1 MRKRILSW
9 LLVVTL
15 ALTLFPTA
23 AFAQQAPIE
32 NGLWLTPESHT
43 LNLYEASMGTVT
55 GTFYEGAAIKH
66 AEDGLDMV
74 TWEVGDSSVIHL
86 DKTGTDSEE
95 AVTVWALKEGQT
107 TITARSEGY
116 TETINV
122 TVAAPI
128 RLTMEEPNNMTTL
141 TAPDLVDGSKVT
153 PNDPSVV
160 LAEAQDGV
168 GVTLTAVAPG
178 TTTITVVEPSGTT
191 YDIPV
196 YVDYDQVYWD
206 IDGVLTAS
214 THRVGTVPTYPGAAP
229 TKAGIP
235 NRVYY
240 DFSGWDPEPAKV
252 TSGEGPIYTAQ
263 FNERIIYELESDDF
277 TIYVGGDSANAEDLS
292 RHVGYYATD
301 DTRVTGFPENTTVV
315 SDAEDIVSVEQQGD
329 TWIATPHAAGRAALT
344 ATYSDG
350 QYSSDVT
357 FYVTVENSEGYHTIT
372 FNVPGKGVERQ
383 VVKDGDTPV
392 PTISTDRDTDY
403 NASYTF
409 TGWQPEIGP
418 VTADTTF
425 VAQYDVERIQYTVLF
440 KDWDGTTLKEQT
452 CYFGDTPTA
461 PADPTRPVDATY
473 CYTFT
478 GWDND
483 NTSVDGTLGTTITYT
498 ATYSAIPRS
507 EVSYTLEMS
516 DDMLRLPT
524 EETHTLTVETTPYA
538 GMQQSKFTWSVD
550 DPETVTI
557 LSEAEDGSLVEIKGV
572 KPGSTT
578 VRVTDGNES
587 AACSVTVGERTFT
600 ITWVTDAEN
609 NLSFE
614 EDCAE
619 GETPTY
625 KPNSGIPTKA
635 ADNTYYYVFREWS
648 PTPVPCTGDATY
660 TAIYDRHRLV
670 ELSIEPEAMALVL
683 NEGRNTGAI
692 NAEVTPDDVT
702 TEITFSSSNENVAT
716 VDEDGNVTAV
726 GVGVCSIIVKAGNQT
741 KTCRVTVTAPKATIK
756 WYDDPE
762 NLLHYTESTVSKGA
776 TPVYPLNGGT
786 PVKEETDQYT
796 WTFDGWEPTITPANE
811 DQSYRAKFTRTVK
824 QYTVTWDDAQ
834 GHITTETY
842 DYGEVFTKPANPTKP
857 DDAKNTYEFMG
868 WKETTNGKLNDP
880 YEVVKNLYFTAQFNV
895 TQKKTLYIV
904 EKENGSY
911 RTSMNVG
918 DYQQLS
924 DFAYP
929 ASITRKWKSSAP
941 AVASINDD
949 GYIQAKSAGKTTIS
963 IESTDGKFI
972 DSFELTVS
980 VLQFTVTWSVNGYIT
995 EENYDRGATPVFKG
1009 STDRIP
1015 SNTTVYT
1022 FIGWDKEL
1030 VPVAGDITYTAV
1042 YSETA
1047 RKYTVTW
1054 NNDGTITQQ
1063 EYLYNETPY
1072 YQGETTK
1079 PSTDSKNYIFTGW
1092 EPALAPVTED
1102 VTYTAQ
1108 YEEED
1113 KLCTITWVVDGVET
1127 QSLCAYGRV
1136 PVYPGGT
1143 PTKAPTATT
1152 IYTFSRWN
1160 TPIVAVTGPATY
1172 VAQFTEATRKYAV
1185 TWVVNGA
1192 RSTEEYEYNTTP
1204 RYRGNTERAQTPQY
1218 TYTFTGWSPE
1228 IAPVTEDVTYTAQYN
1243 EVLRKYTILFKNWD
1257 GSTIK
1262 SMLLEYGAT
1271 PDVSTLK
1278 PTRADTTENGKTT
1291 KYKFKGWNPDITMVT
1306 KDATYTATYNATTK
1320 GDLNDPELAK
1330 KEFNISF
1337 VNWDGKVLETVKV
1350 KGGTKPAYSGKTPT
1364 RESTK
1369 DYRYTFAG
1377 WYPEI
1382 VEATEDATYTAQFKQ
1397 SSAQTVVLTENDLAE
1412 AAKNPMTTIR
1422 FPYGILY
1429 INQDGVKELQAI
1441 KAQITIEVVKKG
1453 SNGDMLTIRFLKGV
1467 DETLITAD
1475 MDGLLFLANY
1485 MDSGDVVA
1493 LADDDKTKD
1502 SDFASVIFSVINQ
1515 AGAYVP
1521 IPGSCSIRTE
1531 STYVRFDDLLGSGW
1545 AKGYID
1551 FCSARSLVDG
1561 FGDYKFQ
1568 PESTI
1573 TRAQAA
1579 TIAHRLFGSP
1589 KPYGGKAY
1597 DDVSPF
1603 EWYAASISWA
1613 TGNNLIDGLADTQ
1626 FSPNTG
1632 ITRADQVL
1640 LLYKMARLMNY
1651 ECKERGKL
1659 ARFHDAGLLKTGD
1672 QTTAMEWAVAT
1683 GIIEGTTNV
1692 TLSPRNPTT
1701 RAEFCAMMY
1710 RFISYL
1716 TIWDDSKAVE
1726 FN

>member
-23 AFAQQAPIE
+23 AFAQQTPIE

-55 GTFYEGAAIKH
+55 GTFYEGDAIKH

-74 TWEVGDSSVIHL
+74 TWEVGDSGVIHL
-86 DKTGTDSEE
+86 DKTGSDSEE
-95 AVTVWALKEGQT
+95 AVTVWALKEGHT

-141 TAPDLVDGSKVT
+141 TAPDLVDGSEVT

-160 LAEAQDGV
+160 IAEAQDGV

-240 DFSGWDPEPAKV
+240 DFAGWQPEPAKV

-263 FNERIIYELESDDF
+263 FNERIIYELEADDF

-292 RHVGYYATD
+292 RHVGYYAAD

-329 TWIATPHAAGRAALT
+329 TWIATPHTAGRAALT

-350 QYSSDVT
+350 QYSSNVT
-357 FYVTVENSEGYHTIT
+357 FYVTVENSEGYHTVT
-372 FNVPGKGVERQ
+372 FNVSGKGVERQ

-409 TGWQPEIGP
+409 AGWQPEIGP

-452 CYFGDTPTA
+452 CYFGDTSTA

-473 CYTFT
+473 C
-478 GWDND
+478 
-483 NTSVDGTLGTTITYT
+483 
-498 ATYSAIPRS
+498 
-507 EVSYTLEMS
+507 
-516 DDMLRLPT
+516 
-524 EETHTLTVETTPYA
+524 
-538 GMQQSKFTWSVD
+538 
-550 DPETVTI
+550 
-557 LSEAEDGSLVEIKGV
+557 
-572 KPGSTT
+572 
-578 VRVTDGNES
+578 
-587 AACSVTVGERTFT
+587 
-600 ITWVTDAEN
+600 
-609 NLSFE
+609 
-614 EDCAE
+614 
-619 GETPTY
+619 
-625 KPNSGIPTKA
+625 
-635 ADNTYYYVFREWS
+635 
-648 PTPVPCTGDATY
+648 
-660 TAIYDRHRLV
+660 
-670 ELSIEPEAMALVL
+670 
-683 NEGRNTGAI
+683 
-692 NAEVTPDDVT
+692 
-702 TEITFSSSNENVAT
+702 
-716 VDEDGNVTAV
+716 
-726 GVGVCSIIVKAGNQT
+726 
-741 KTCRVTVTAPKATIK
+741 
-756 WYDDPE
+756 
-762 NLLHYTESTVSKGA
+762 
-776 TPVYPLNGGT
+776 
-786 PVKEETDQYT
+786 
-796 WTFDGWEPTITPANE
+796 
-811 DQSYRAKFTRTVK
+811 
-824 QYTVTWDDAQ
+824 
-834 GHITTETY
+834 
-842 DYGEVFTKPANPTKP
+842 
-857 DDAKNTYEFMG
+857 
-868 WKETTNGKLNDP
+868 
-880 YEVVKNLYFTAQFNV
+880 
-895 TQKKTLYIV
+895 
-904 EKENGSY
+904 
-911 RTSMNVG
+911 
-918 DYQQLS
+918 
-924 DFAYP
+924 
-929 ASITRKWKSSAP
+929 
-941 AVASINDD
+941 
-949 GYIQAKSAGKTTIS
+949 
-963 IESTDGKFI
+963 
-972 DSFELTVS
+972 
-980 VLQFTVTWSVNGYIT
+980 
-995 EENYDRGATPVFKG
+995 
-1009 STDRIP
+1009 
-1015 SNTTVYT
+1015 
-1022 FIGWDKEL
+1022 
-1030 VPVAGDITYTAV
+1030 
-1042 YSETA
+1042 
-1047 RKYTVTW
+1047 
-1054 NNDGTITQQ
+1054 
-1063 EYLYNETPY
+1063 
-1072 YQGETTK
+1072 
-1079 PSTDSKNYIFTGW
+1079 
-1092 EPALAPVTED
+1092 
-1102 VTYTAQ
+1102 
-1108 YEEED
+1108 
-1113 KLCTITWVVDGVET
+1113 
-1127 QSLCAYGRV
+1127 
-1136 PVYPGGT
+1136 
-1143 PTKAPTATT
+1143 
-1152 IYTFSRWN
+1152 
-1160 TPIVAVTGPATY
+1160 
-1172 VAQFTEATRKYAV
+1172 
-1185 TWVVNGA
+1185 
-1192 RSTEEYEYNTTP
+1192 
-1204 RYRGNTERAQTPQY
+1204 
-1218 TYTFTGWSPE
+1218 YTFTGWSPE

-1291 KYKFKGWNPDITMVT
+1291 KYEFKGWNPDITMVT

-1320 GDLNDPELAK
+1320 GDPNDPELAN

-1369 DYRYTFAG
+1369 DYRYTFTG
-1377 WYPEI
+1377 WSPEI

-1397 SSAQTVVLTENDLAE
+1397 FSAQTVVLTENDLAE

-1429 INQDGVKELQAI
+1429 INQDGIKELQAI
-1441 KAQITIEVVKKG
+1441 KAQITIEVVKKS
-1453 SNGDMLTIRFLKGV
+1453 SNGDMMTIRFLKGE

-1475 MDGLLFLANY
+1475 MDGLMFLATY

-1502 SDFASVIFSVINQ
+1502 SDFASVTFSVINQ

-1521 IPGSCSIRTE
+1521 IQGSCSIRTE
-1531 STYVRFDDLLGSGW
+1531 STYVRFDDLLGNGW

-1551 FCSARSLVDG
+1551 FCSARGLVDG

-1603 EWYAASISWA
+1603 EWYAMSISWA
-1613 TGNNLIDGLADTQ
+1613 TGNNLIDGLADIQ

-1632 ITRADQVL
+1632 ITRADQAL
-1640 LLYKMARLMNY
+1640 LLYRMAQLMNY
-1651 ECKERGKL
+1651 ECKERVKL
-1659 ARFHDAGLLKTGD
+1659 AKFHDAGLLKTGD

-1716 TIWDDSKAVE
+1716 TIWDDSEAVE